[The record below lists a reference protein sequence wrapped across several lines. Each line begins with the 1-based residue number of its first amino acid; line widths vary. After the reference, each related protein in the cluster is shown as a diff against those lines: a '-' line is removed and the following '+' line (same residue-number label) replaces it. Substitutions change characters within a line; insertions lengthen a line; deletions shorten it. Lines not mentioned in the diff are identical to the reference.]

1 MQNLDIVELIETNPI
16 TKLSNTYN
24 NKLLLK
30 IKEKFNESEQ
40 KMFITSFYC
49 YLNYNQKNEFV
60 IDLDNVWKWLEFTN
74 KANAKKIL
82 QKYFTLNIDYINL
95 LDANIKQENAHG
107 GNNKEIFMLT
117 VRTFKLFCIK
127 AGTEKAKEIHE
138 YFVKLEELLQEI
150 IEEESSELKLQLK
163 QKNNEI
169 LENKEDYNKKILKET
184 EKILLREFGNI
195 GSLVY
200 LIKVKTY
207 DDGTYVLK
215 IGESRKGVLDRY
227 NEHKIKYD
235 EVLLLDCF
243 MVKRSKD
250 FESFIHNNPNVKD
263 NKVSNL
269 NGHENE
275 KELFLIGNNLTYS
288 SLLKL
293 IKNNIK
299 NFNDAN
305 VNDYEIEK
313 MKLEYIK
320 LNIEYEKIKMLNED
334 DKKIFVEQILK
345 QELINNNSILL
356 QKIENLEKT
365 NNNTIILNKI
375 ENLEKTNKEILEKL
389 TSMQIKTTTN
399 FNEPLSTLGPRLQKI
414 NPDTFEI
421 VKVYESVNEC
431 MKENYKIKRPS
442 INKAIIKNTIYEGYR
457 WLLVDRELDPNVIH
471 NIMETTKL
479 QKIQNLGYIAKLNND
494 KTEIINVYIDRKT
507 AAEENNY
514 SSLSALDNPVKN
526 CTITNGHYYMLYD
539 SCEDDVKDEFEIKNN
554 NSEPIL
560 YKDGVGQYDNKNN
573 LVQEFICKY
582 DCIRTLHI
590 SDRTLKK
597 AIDSNKEYNNYF
609 YKYLGSKLKCL

>member
-40 KMFITSFYC
+40 KMFISSFYC
-49 YLNYNQKNEFV
+49 YLNYNQKNDFV
-60 IDLDNVWKWLEFTN
+60 IDLDNIWKWLGFSQ
-74 KANAKKIL
+74 KVNAKVLLEKQFII
-82 QKYFTLNIDYINL
+82 KTDYIKSL
-95 LDANIKQENAHG
+95 LLQQKQENAHG
-107 GNNKEIFMLT
+107 GNNKEIFLLT

-127 AGTEKAKEIHE
+127 AGTKKAKDIHE

-150 IEEESSELKLQLK
+150 IEEESSELKLQLE

-313 MKLEYIK
+313 MKLESEKIK
-320 LNIEYEKIKMLNED
+320 LEYEKLKIFNED
-334 DKKIFVEQILK
+334 DKKNFIHEIL
-345 QELINNNSILL
+345 
-356 QKIENLEKT
+356 T
-365 NNNTIILNKI
+365 NNNTILLNKI

-442 INKAIIKNTIYEGYR
+442 INKAIIKNTIYESYR

-560 YKDGVGQYDNKNN
+560 YKDGLGQYDNKNN